1 MKALLLTV
9 LLACSLASGS
19 SDGGFVVEPISDELY
34 TRIVQG
40 GSYVENPVIRRDD
53 LRHLRLLHYD
63 GNGKVCE
70 GELICHKSIAQDLT
84 EIFQELYRQKYPIQ
98 HVGLIDDY
106 GADDERSMRANNTYC
121 FCYRTIA
128 GSKKLSKHARGLAV
142 DINPLYNPC
151 VKTNKNGQ
159 RIIQPATAGKY
170 VNRSRSFPYKIT
182 KSDLCYRLFIQHGF
196 RWGGS
201 WKSLKD
207 YQHFEK

>member
-1 MKALLLTV
+1 MSQPQTE
-9 LLACSLASGS
+9 
-19 SDGGFVVEPISDELY
+19 DFVVEPISNALY
-34 TRIVQG
+34 QRMVSG
-40 GSYVENPVIRRDD
+40 GSFIERGDMKRTD
-53 LRHLRLLHYD
+53 LRHLQLLHYD
-63 GNGKVCE
+63 GEGKIRK
-70 GELICHKSIAQDLT
+70 GELVCHKSIAQDLK

-98 HVGLIDDY
+98 CVQLIDEY

-121 FCYRTIA
+121 FCYRKVA
-128 GSKKLSKHARGLAV
+128 GTAKLSKHAQGLAI

-151 VKTNKNGQ
+151 VKTNKSGQ

-170 VNRSRSFPYKIT
+170 TDRSKSFPYKID

-196 RWGGS
+196 HWGGN